1 MLILALDTALAAA
14 TAVVARDE
22 HVLAV
27 RCQEMARGHQE
38 AIAVLTQAAMAEAG
52 VRFEALDRIGVVVGP
67 GSFTG
72 LRVGIAFAKGL
83 ALAWET
89 PLVGVGSLEAL
100 LASVA
105 GGRVAAAIDAG
116 RGQVYL
122 QAGGPPEQ
130 HPFAEALEVVAGY
143 APEVMVGSGA
153 ALLAPAAPHA
163 RIDGRAF
170 ADPAALARLTLLAPA
185 PDGPPRPLYLRAPD
199 ARTLAERGV
208 AERGLAERGA
218 TH

>member
-1 MLILALDTALAAA
+1 VLVLALDTALAAA
-14 TAVVARDE
+14 TAVVAFDDQ
-22 HVLAV
+22 VLAV
-27 RCQEMARGHQE
+27 RSEPMSRGHQE

-52 VRFEALDRIGVVVGP
+52 VGFAALDRIGVVVGP

-72 LRVGIAFAKGL
+72 LRVGLAFAKGL

-89 PLVGVGSLEAL
+89 PLVGIGSLEAL
-100 LASVA
+100 IAGAA

-122 QAGGPPEQ
+122 QTGGAPGQ
-130 HPFAEALEVVAGY
+130 HPIIDALREVARFG
-143 APEVMVGSGA
+143 PDMIVGSGA

-163 RIDGRAF
+163 LTDARAF
-170 ADPAALARLTLLAPA
+170 ADPAALARLTLQAPPPVGA
-185 PDGPPRPLYLRAPD
+185 PRPLYLRAPD

-208 AERGLAERGA
+208 PDRSAAP
-218 TH
+218 